1 MKAIYF
7 LWIILLLASCS
18 VDNFDAPDVTVKGRI
33 IDAETTELVES
44 GGINGGSMVKFYQN
58 NSTQPLIYNTFPDG
72 TFTNKRVFAGNYT
85 YIAEGAFKL
94 ATTDPQ
100 TIIIDKDV
108 SIEIK
113 VVPNVRLKIVVTKL
127 GATSAKVNVTFQKL
141 ALDQNLVQVAVMWS
155 DYPQPNNFTF
165 PGGAILQQD
174 VSALNLIS
182 GEREFTI
189 ENLKPNTHYY
199 IRASSRTNNSGN
211 YYNYSTQFE
220 LQMN

>member
-1 MKAIYF
+1 MKPIYF

-18 VDNFDAPDVTVKGRI
+18 VDNFDAPDVTVKGKI
-33 IDAETTELVES
+33 IDAETNELVES
-44 GGINGGSMVKFYQN
+44 GGVNGGSVVKFYQD

-72 TFTNKRVFAGNYT
+72 TFINNRVFAGNYT
-85 YIAEGAFKL
+85 YVAEGAFKL
-94 ATTDPQ
+94 AAAGPQ
-100 TIIIDKDV
+100 NITVDKDV

-127 GATSAKVNVTFQKL
+127 GTTSAKVQVSFQKL
-141 ALDQNLVQVAVMWS
+141 ALDQKLVQVAVMWS
-155 DYPQPNNFTF
+155 NYPQPNNFTF

-174 VSALNLIS
+174 VSALNLTA

-199 IRASSRTNNSGN
+199 IRASSRTNNPGN

-220 LQMN
+220 LQTN